1 MPRDKTINHA
11 KIMAAAREEFLEMG
25 FEKASMRKIGERCG
39 MTAAGIYRHCRD
51 KSDLFDQLVK
61 PAVEDLERYSRAHIA
76 RYDELLKKKRKMV
89 WMDSH
94 IDIMRELVYPNI
106 DDYYLLI
113 VKSQGTRYETFLHD
127 ITEQIQDEMLQYM
140 KRLRETDE
148 KIPEIVPREMHL
160 LVTAYITALFEPV
173 IHRYSYEE
181 AISALKTLEN
191 YFLPGWKK
199 LFGR

>member
-1 MPRDKTINHA
+1 
-11 KIMAAAREEFLEMG
+11 
-25 FEKASMRKIGERCG
+25 
-39 MTAAGIYRHCRD
+39 
-51 KSDLFDQLVK
+51 
-61 PAVEDLERYSRAHIA
+61 
-76 RYDELLKKKRKMV
+76 MV

-94 IDIMRELVYPNI
+94 IDIMRDLIYPNM

-140 KRLRETDE
+140 KRLRETGE

-173 IHRYSYEE
+173 IHRYSYDE